1 VKKLLLATNNKGKQ
15 MELRALLGGLGLSL
29 VDPETLHLQLE
40 VDETGETYAINAGL
54 KATAFSAASGLWCL
68 ADDSGLE
75 VDALGGAPGLYSAR
89 LTGAKGN
96 DHQRRTRLL
105 ALLAPHARPWTAC
118 FRCVVALTGPE
129 GEIDVAEGKCQGEVI
144 LEERGKMG
152 FGYDP
157 IFLVQNTGRTMA
169 ELEMDDKNRL
179 SHRANAIQA
188 ILPILSRRLGLES

>member
-1 VKKLLLATNNKGKQ
+1 MKKLLLATNNKGKQ

-29 VDPETLHLQLE
+29 VDPESLHLQLE
-40 VDETGETYAINAGL
+40 VDESGETYAINAGL
-54 KATAFSAASGLWCL
+54 KAAAFSAASGMWCL

-75 VDALGGAPGLYSAR
+75 VDALGGAPGLHSAR

-96 DHQRRTRLL
+96 DRQRRTRLL
-105 ALLAPHARPWTAC
+105 ALLAPHPRPWTAC

-129 GEIDVAEGKCQGEVI
+129 GKIDLAEGECRGEVI

-169 ELEMDDKNRL
+169 ELDMDEKNRL

-188 ILPILSRRLGLES
+188 ILPILRRRLSLEP

>member
-1 VKKLLLATNNKGKQ
+1 MKKLLLATNNKGKQ
-15 MELRALLGGLGLSL
+15 LELRALLGGLGLSL

-40 VDETGETYAINAGL
+40 VDESGATYAINAGL
-54 KATAFSAASGLWCL
+54 KAAAFSAASGMWCL

-75 VDALGGAPGLYSAR
+75 VDALGGAPGLHSAR
-89 LTGAKGN
+89 LTGPKSN
-96 DHQRRTRLL
+96 DRQRRKRLL
-105 ALLAPHARPWTAC
+105 TLLAPHPRPWTAS

-129 GEIDVAEGKCQGEVI
+129 GEIDLAEGDCHGEVI

-169 ELEMDDKNRL
+169 ELEMDEKNRL
-179 SHRANAIQA
+179 SHRANAIQE
-188 ILPILSRRLGLES
+188 ILPNLHHRLGLDP